1 MMSAP
6 GGPHGAQDRPRD
18 EASGLDAKA
27 SGPREKPGAPHD
39 EPRVVH
45 VPELRRFEVFVGD
58 TRAGLAA
65 YRDEPGRR
73 VFTHTE
79 VDPAFEGRGL
89 GGRLVAFALDATR
102 AQGLSVA
109 PLCPFV
115 AAYIARHPE
124 YGELVD
130 PADKERSSR
139 RPT

>member
-1 MMSAP
+1 MSAP
-6 GGPHGAQDRPRD
+6 GAPHSGPARPHD
-18 EASGLDAKA
+18 EASGPDDRTRRPNEE
-27 SGPREKPGAPHD
+27 PRAPRD

-45 VPELRRFEVFVGD
+45 VPERRRFEVFVGD

-79 VDPAFEGRGL
+79 VDPAFGGRGL
-89 GGRLVAFALDATR
+89 GGRLVAFALDETR
-102 AQGLSVA
+102 AQGLSVV
-109 PLCPFV
+109 PLCSFV

-130 PADKERSSR
+130 PADEERSGR
-139 RPT
+139 RPA

>member
-1 MMSAP
+1 MS
-6 GGPHGAQDRPRD
+6 RP
-18 EASGLDAKA
+18 
-27 SGPREKPGAPHD
+27 SGPRD

-45 VPELRRFEVFVGD
+45 EVERRRFEIFVGD

-89 GGRLVAFALDATR
+89 GGRLAAFALDETR
-102 AQGLSVA
+102 AQGLSVV
-109 PLCPFV
+109 PLCSFI

-124 YGELVD
+124 YEPLVV
-130 PADKERSSR
+130 PASKERPGR
-139 RPT
+139 LPA